1 MPSRLKCVRRQTS
14 VSVAAGR
21 TFDRRQVII
30 SGAVPITPSHLT
42 LLPHSSSPERQPPR
56 RDRSAHV
63 SADQK
68 PKPWCRGRDLNPHQ
82 ACSAVISSC
91 VLCSAVGCNWLQLK
105 VGVDG
110 GHTSLGSKI
119 RLEIVCSRWA
129 HRGENHSQTDLGL
142 VQTLASLCPKCQ
154 QFTPDEVSES
164 DGAGEVILPEDGPCS
179 EGGQ

>member
-1 MPSRLKCVRRQTS
+1 MRWGRGEGSALPPSTW
-14 VSVAAGR
+14 
-21 TFDRRQVII
+21 
-30 SGAVPITPSHLT
+30 
-42 LLPHSSSPERQPPR
+42 PPGPG
-56 RDRSAHV
+56 S
-63 SADQK
+63 QK
-68 PKPWCRGRDLNPHQ
+68 VRDLNPHQ

-110 GHTSLGSKI
+110 GHTSMGSKI

-129 HRGENHSQTDLGL
+129 QRGENHSQTDLGL
-142 VQTLASLCPKCQ
+142 VQTLASLCPICQ

-164 DGAGEVILPEDGPCS
+164 DGAGEVILPGDGPCS